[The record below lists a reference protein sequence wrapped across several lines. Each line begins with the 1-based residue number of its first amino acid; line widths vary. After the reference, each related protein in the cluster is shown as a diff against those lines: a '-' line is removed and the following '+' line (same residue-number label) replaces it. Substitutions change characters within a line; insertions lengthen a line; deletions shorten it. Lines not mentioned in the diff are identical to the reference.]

1 MSLRIGIEAVATK
14 YVGTYNL
21 KEQLKANGFKWK
33 NTGLGSSWVKAVNSE
48 EELDE
53 IIKYVISLE
62 LDFDIV
68 AINET
73 LGEYRYIMDE
83 CFEGNEE
90 ADRLDLKSKEI
101 KKSMRR
107 K

>member
-1 MSLRIGIEAVATK
+1 L
-14 YVGTYNL
+14 
-21 KEQLKANGFKWK
+21 
-33 NTGLGSSWVKAVNSE
+33 
-48 EELDE
+48 
-53 IIKYVISLE
+53 
-62 LDFDIV
+62 
-68 AINET
+68 
-73 LGEYRYIMDE
+73 DE